1 MQRHR
6 NDMRHREALQRRYLG
21 DPKYMTEEELD
32 RYISERL
39 GQRRA
44 SSLNFGDWRDLR
56 ARYRWVGEKLF
67 DTGASCDPCFLTCGA
82 FILFALDPSIEM
94 LSFLQIRTA
103 SEYVK
108 TFEKLVELNRHIP
121 WEDVYEYFDETRYY
135 QFNVLQDILIKYR
148 DKLLKIDVN
157 MFPNGRRLITH
168 QKVPNY
174 VVKELLNQKLHEVG
188 YDIDNMTK
196 KEVTTAISRY
206 RWFGDDLL
214 DIYEGHPISIFRH
227 RETRFLV
234 QIFYPSIS
242 PVESRFMAP
251 STLSFRRPAM
261 TGDEKIK
268 YDTPEPNRPW
278 GQIWGYVV
286 SRPKSIDRDT
296 QAALKL
302 QLHNQFSYDMI

>member
-56 ARYRWVGEKLF
+56 ARYRWIGEKLF

-94 LSFLQIRTA
+94 LRFLQIRTA

-108 TFEKLVELNRHIP
+108 TFEKLVESNRHIP
-121 WEDVYEYFDETRYY
+121 WEDIYEYFDETRYY

-168 QKVPNY
+168 QKVPNH
-174 VVKELLNQKLHEVG
+174 VIKELLNQKLHEVG

-206 RWFGDDLL
+206 AEISAATYIENIIQSHDVQDIDWISVYKFVDTCLDDGYIKNLL
-214 DIYEGHPISIFRH
+214 NKNRD
-227 RETRFLV
+227 RFL
-234 QIFYPSIS
+234 P
-242 PVESRFMAP
+242 R
-251 STLSFRRPAM
+251 
-261 TGDEKIK
+261 
-268 YDTPEPNRPW
+268 
-278 GQIWGYVV
+278 
-286 SRPKSIDRDT
+286 
-296 QAALKL
+296 
-302 QLHNQFSYDMI
+302 YDMI